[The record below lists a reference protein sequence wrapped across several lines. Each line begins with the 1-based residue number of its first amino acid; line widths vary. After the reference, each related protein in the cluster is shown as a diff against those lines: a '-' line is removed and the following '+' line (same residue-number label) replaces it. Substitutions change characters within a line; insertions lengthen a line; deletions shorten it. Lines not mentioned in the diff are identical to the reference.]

1 MFIKDMIP
9 KGLNEAYFGK
19 SKELELIE
27 KSFDKAIQSKDKIDT
42 SSLGVVA
49 KQLQK
54 KFGFDNVSIGID
66 KTPELNAYTYIDI
79 ADIRKMRIKT
89 SEGYKAMPGNT
100 CNILIVYSP
109 PMLSGVLSGKE
120 LTAIT
125 LHEIGHQFAAKRIAN
140 SSSLRHMASY
150 IKGLSELDKIIRIAS
165 QETNSIADMFMMIRR
180 VISKLTEDA
189 VFAIKYVINTLI
201 LLKDILKTPTLKD
214 TYNLIGDSSKFG
226 RILNNLK
233 NFDMRKNPP
242 VRVHDLEEEMADSF
256 ATIYGYGPELASAL
270 TKIEAADIDDNFDP
284 YDNSFY
290 NLYIYIPIYT
300 LLSYICTTDSG
311 IAIQTS
317 KRVYAQLL
325 TLRKEINDINTD
337 AKTKKRILAD
347 IDELEKV
354 YGKYIDERIEAAERN
369 KVKSAT
375 DKYNEEFW
383 NRVLTNKGDN
393 ELFSYNKLG
402 ELLK

>member
-1 MFIKDMIP
+1 MFIKDMTP

-27 KSFDKAIQSKDKIDT
+27 KSFDKAIQSKDKVDEA
-42 SSLGVVA
+42 SLAVVA

-54 KFGFDNVSIGID
+54 KFGFDNVSLGID
-66 KTPELNAYTYIDI
+66 RTPELNAYTYIDI
-79 ADIRKMRIKT
+79 ADIKKMRIKT

-100 CNILIVYSP
+100 CSILIVYSP
-109 PMLSGVLSGKE
+109 SMLSGVLSGKE

-150 IKGLSELDKIIRIAS
+150 IKGLSELDKIIRIAY

-233 NFDMRKNPP
+233 NFDM
-242 VRVHDLEEEMADSF
+242 
-256 ATIYGYGPELASAL
+256 
-270 TKIEAADIDDNFDP
+270 
-284 YDNSFY
+284 
-290 NLYIYIPIYT
+290 
-300 LLSYICTTDSG
+300 
-311 IAIQTS
+311 Q
-317 KRVYAQLL
+317 
-325 TLRKEINDINTD
+325 
-337 AKTKKRILAD
+337 KK
-347 IDELEKV
+347 
-354 YGKYIDERIEAAERN
+354 
-369 KVKSAT
+369 
-375 DKYNEEFW
+375 
-383 NRVLTNKGDN
+383 
-393 ELFSYNKLG
+393 
-402 ELLK
+402 

>member
-1 MFIKDMIP
+1 MFIKDMTTAV
-9 KGLNEAYFGK
+9 NETYFGK
-19 SKELELIE
+19 SKELEIIE
-27 KSFDKAIQSKDKIDT
+27 KSFDKAIQSKDKIDA

-54 KFGFDNVSIGID
+54 KFGFDNVSLGID
-66 KTPELNAYTYIDI
+66 KSPGLNAYTYIDI
-79 ADIRKMRIKT
+79 ADIKKMKIKT
-89 SEGYKAMPGNT
+89 SEGYKALPGNT
-100 CNILIVYSP
+100 CSILVVFSP
-109 PMLSGVLSGKE
+109 AMLSGVLSGKE

-125 LHEIGHQFAAKRIAN
+125 LHEIGHQFASKRILN
-140 SSSLRHMASY
+140 SSSLRYMASY
-150 IKGLSELDKIIRIAS
+150 IRGLSELDKIIRIAS

-214 TYNLIGDSSKFG
+214 TYNLIGDSTKFS
-226 RILNNLK
+226 RIMNYIN
-233 NFDMRKNPP
+233 NFDKVKKPIK
-242 VRVHDLEEEMADSF
+242 VHDLEEEMADSF

-270 TKIEAADIDDNFDP
+270 TKIEASDIDEEFDP

-300 LLSYICTTDSG
+300 LLSYIYTTDSG

-347 IDELEKV
+347 IDELEKI

-369 KVKSAT
+369 KVKSTT
-375 DKYNEEFW
+375 DRYNEEFW
-383 NRVLTNKGDN
+383 NRVLSNKRDN

>member
-1 MFIKDMIP
+1 MFIKDMTTSIV
-9 KGLNEAYFGK
+9 NETYFGK
-19 SKELELIE
+19 SKELEIIE
-27 KSFDKAIQSKDKIDT
+27 KSFDKAIQSKDKIDV

-66 KTPELNAYTYIDI
+66 KTPGLNAYTYIDI
-79 ADIRKMRIKT
+79 ADIKKMKIKT
-89 SEGYKAMPGNT
+89 SEGYKALPGNT
-100 CNILIVYSP
+100 CSILVVFSP
-109 PMLSGVLSGKE
+109 AMLSGVLSGKE

-125 LHEIGHQFAAKRIAN
+125 LHEIGHQFASKRILN
-140 SSSLRHMASY
+140 SSSLRYMASY
-150 IKGLSELDKIIRIAS
+150 IRGLSELDKIIRIAS

-201 LLKDILKTPTLKD
+201 LLKDILKTPTLRD
-214 TYNLIGDSSKFG
+214 TYNLIGDSTKSN
-226 RILNNLK
+226 RIMNYIK
-233 NFDMRKNPP
+233 NFDKVKKPIK
-242 VRVHDLEEEMADSF
+242 VHDLEEEMADSF

-270 TKIEAADIDDNFDP
+270 TKIEASDIDEEFDP

-300 LLSYICTTDSG
+300 LLSYICTSDSG

-317 KRVYAQLL
+317 RRVYAQLL
-325 TLRKEINDINTD
+325 TLRKEMNDINTD

-375 DKYNEEFW
+375 DRYNEEFW
-383 NRVLTNKGDN
+383 NRVLTNKRDN

>member
-1 MFIKDMIP
+1 MFIKDMTTAV
-9 KGLNEAYFGK
+9 NETYFGK

-27 KSFDKAIQSKDKIDT
+27 KSFDKAIQSKNKIDA
-42 SSLGVVA
+42 SSLGIVA

-54 KFGFDNVSIGID
+54 KFGFDNVSLGID
-66 KTPELNAYTYIDI
+66 KSPGLNAYTYIDI
-79 ADIRKMRIKT
+79 ADIKKMKIKT
-89 SEGYKAMPGNT
+89 SEGYKALPGNT
-100 CNILIVYSP
+100 CSILVVFSP
-109 PMLSGVLSGKE
+109 AMLSGVLSGKE

-125 LHEIGHQFAAKRIAN
+125 LHEIGHQFASKRILN
-140 SSSLRHMASY
+140 SSSLRYMASY
-150 IKGLSELDKIIRIAS
+150 IRGLSELDKIIRIAS

-214 TYNLIGDSSKFG
+214 TYNLIGDSTKSN
-226 RILNNLK
+226 RIMNYIK
-233 NFDMRKNPP
+233 NFDKVKKPIK
-242 VRVHDLEEEMADSF
+242 VHDLEEEMADSF

-270 TKIEAADIDDNFDP
+270 TKIEASDIDEEFDP

-300 LLSYICTTDSG
+300 LLSYICTSDSG

-317 KRVYAQLL
+317 RRVYAQLL
-325 TLRKEINDINTD
+325 TLRKEMNDINTD

-375 DKYNEEFW
+375 DRYNEEFW
-383 NRVLTNKGDN
+383 NRVLTNKRDN

>member
-1 MFIKDMIP
+1 MFIKDMTTAV
-9 KGLNEAYFGK
+9 NETYFGK
-19 SKELELIE
+19 SKELEIIE

-42 SSLGVVA
+42 ASLGVVA

-79 ADIRKMRIKT
+79 ADIKKMRIKT
-89 SEGYKAMPGNT
+89 SEGYKALPGNT
-100 CNILIVYSP
+100 CSILVVFSP
-109 PMLSGVLSGKE
+109 AMLSGVLSGKE

-125 LHEIGHQFAAKRIAN
+125 LHEIGHQFASKRILN
-140 SSSLRHMASY
+140 SSSLRYMASY
-150 IKGLSELDKIIRIAS
+150 IRGLSELDKIIRIAS

-214 TYNLIGDSSKFG
+214 TYNLIGDSTKSN
-226 RILNNLK
+226 RIMNYIK
-233 NFDMRKNPP
+233 NFDKVKKPIK
-242 VRVHDLEEEMADSF
+242 VHDLEEEMADSF

-270 TKIEAADIDDNFDP
+270 TKIEASDIDEEFDP

-300 LLSYICTTDSG
+300 LLSYICTSDSG

-317 KRVYAQLL
+317 RRVYAQLL
-325 TLRKEINDINTD
+325 TLRKEMNDINTD

-375 DKYNEEFW
+375 DRYNEEFW
-383 NRVLTNKGDN
+383 NRVLTNKRDN
-393 ELFSYNKLG
+393 ELFSYNKLS

>member
-1 MFIKDMIP
+1 MFIKDMTTAV
-9 KGLNEAYFGK
+9 NETYFGK
-19 SKELELIE
+19 SKELETIE

-42 SSLGVVA
+42 SSLGIVA

-66 KTPELNAYTYIDI
+66 KTPGLNAYTYIDI
-79 ADIRKMRIKT
+79 ADIKKMKIKT

-100 CNILIVYSP
+100 CSILIVYSP
-109 PMLSGVLSGKE
+109 SMLSGVLSGKE

-125 LHEIGHQFAAKRIAN
+125 LHEIGHQFAAKRIVN
-140 SSSLRHMASY
+140 SSSLRYMASY
-150 IKGLSELDKIIRIAS
+150 IRGLSELDKIIRIAS

-214 TYNLIGDSSKFG
+214 TYNLIGDSTKSN
-226 RILNNLK
+226 RIMNYIK
-233 NFDMRKNPP
+233 NFDKIKKPIK
-242 VRVHDLEEEMADSF
+242 VHDLEEEMADSF

-270 TKIEAADIDDNFDP
+270 TKIEASDIDEEFDP

-300 LLSYICTTDSG
+300 LLSYICTSDSG

-317 KRVYAQLL
+317 RRVYAQLL
-325 TLRKEINDINTD
+325 TLRKEMNDINTD

-375 DKYNEEFW
+375 DRYNEEFW
-383 NRVLTNKGDN
+383 NRVLTNKRDN

>member
-1 MFIKDMIP
+1 MFIKDMTTAV
-9 KGLNEAYFGK
+9 NETYFGK
-19 SKELELIE
+19 SKELEIIE
-27 KSFDKAIQSKDKIDT
+27 KSFDKAIQSKDKIDA
-42 SSLGVVA
+42 SSLGIVA

-66 KTPELNAYTYIDI
+66 KSPGLNAYTYIDI
-79 ADIRKMRIKT
+79 ADIKKMKIKT
-89 SEGYKAMPGNT
+89 SEGYKALPGNT
-100 CNILIVYSP
+100 CSILVVFSP
-109 PMLSGVLSGKE
+109 AMLSGVLSGKE

-125 LHEIGHQFAAKRIAN
+125 LHEIGHQFASKRILN
-140 SSSLRHMASY
+140 SSSLRYMASY
-150 IKGLSELDKIIRIAS
+150 IRGLSELDKIIRIAS

-214 TYNLIGDSSKFG
+214 TYNLIGDSTKFS
-226 RILNNLK
+226 RIMNYIN
-233 NFDMRKNPP
+233 NFDKVKKPIK
-242 VRVHDLEEEMADSF
+242 VHDLEEEMADSF

-270 TKIEAADIDDNFDP
+270 TKIEASDIDEEFDP

-300 LLSYICTTDSG
+300 LLSYICTSDSG

-317 KRVYAQLL
+317 RRVYAQLL
-325 TLRKEINDINTD
+325 TLRKEMNDIKTD

-375 DKYNEEFW
+375 DRYNEEFW
-383 NRVLTNKGDN
+383 NRVLTNKRDN

>member
-1 MFIKDMIP
+1 MFIKDMTTAV
-9 KGLNEAYFGK
+9 NETYFGK
-19 SKELELIE
+19 SKELEIIE
-27 KSFDKAIQSKDKIDT
+27 KSFDKAIQSKDKIDA
-42 SSLGVVA
+42 SSLGIVA

-66 KTPELNAYTYIDI
+66 KTPGLNAYTYIDI
-79 ADIRKMRIKT
+79 ADIKKMKIKT
-89 SEGYKAMPGNT
+89 SEGYKALPGNT
-100 CNILIVYSP
+100 CSILVVFSP
-109 PMLSGVLSGKE
+109 AMLSGVLSGKE

-125 LHEIGHQFAAKRIAN
+125 LHEIGHQFASKRILN
-140 SSSLRHMASY
+140 SSSLRYMASY
-150 IKGLSELDKIIRIAS
+150 IRGLSELDKIIRIAS

-214 TYNLIGDSSKFG
+214 TYNLIGDSTKSN
-226 RILNNLK
+226 RIMNYIK
-233 NFDMRKNPP
+233 NFDKVKKPIK
-242 VRVHDLEEEMADSF
+242 VHDLEEEMADSF

-270 TKIEAADIDDNFDP
+270 TKIEASDIDEEFDP

-300 LLSYICTTDSG
+300 LLSYICTSDSG

-317 KRVYAQLL
+317 RRVYAQLL
-325 TLRKEINDINTD
+325 TLRKEMNDINTD

-375 DKYNEEFW
+375 DRYNEEFW
-383 NRVLTNKGDN
+383 NRVLTNKRDN

>member
-1 MFIKDMIP
+1 MFIKDMTSTVV
-9 KGLNEAYFGK
+9 NETYFGK
-19 SKELELIE
+19 SKELEIIE
-27 KSFDKAIQSKDKIDT
+27 KSFDKAIQTKDKIDAA
-42 SSLGVVA
+42 SLGVIA

-66 KTPELNAYTYIDI
+66 KNPNLNAYTYIDI
-79 ADIRKMRIKT
+79 ADIKKMRIKT

-109 PMLSGVLSGKE
+109 SMLSGVLSGKE

-150 IKGLSELDKIIRIAS
+150 IRGLSELDKIIKIAS

-201 LLKDILKTPTLKD
+201 LLKDILKAPTLKD
-214 TYNLIGDSSKFG
+214 TYNLIGDTSKFS
-226 RILNNLK
+226 RIMNYIK
-233 NFDMRKNPP
+233 NFDMVKKP

-369 KVKSAT
+369 KVKSTT
-375 DKYNEEFW
+375 DRYNEEFW
-383 NRVLTNKGDN
+383 NRVLSNKRDN

>member
-1 MFIKDMIP
+1 MFIKDMTTAV
-9 KGLNEAYFGK
+9 NETYFGK
-19 SKELELIE
+19 SKELEIIE
-27 KSFDKAIQSKDKIDT
+27 KSFDKAIQSKNKIDA

-66 KTPELNAYTYIDI
+66 KTPGLNAYTYIDI
-79 ADIRKMRIKT
+79 ADIKKMKIKT
-89 SEGYKAMPGNT
+89 SEGYKALPGNT
-100 CNILIVYSP
+100 CSILVVFSP
-109 PMLSGVLSGKE
+109 AMLSGVLSGKE

-125 LHEIGHQFAAKRIAN
+125 LHEIGHQFASKRILN
-140 SSSLRHMASY
+140 SSSLRYMASY
-150 IKGLSELDKIIRIAS
+150 IRGLSELDKIIRIAS

-214 TYNLIGDSSKFG
+214 TYNLIGDSTKSN
-226 RILNNLK
+226 RIMNYIK
-233 NFDMRKNPP
+233 NFDKVKKPIK
-242 VRVHDLEEEMADSF
+242 VHDLEEEMADSF

-270 TKIEAADIDDNFDP
+270 TKIEASDIDEEFDP

-300 LLSYICTTDSG
+300 LLSYICTSDSG

-317 KRVYAQLL
+317 RRVYAQLL
-325 TLRKEINDINTD
+325 TLRKEMNDINTD

-375 DKYNEEFW
+375 DRYNEEFW
-383 NRVLTNKGDN
+383 NRVLTNKRDN

>member
-1 MFIKDMIP
+1 MFIKDMTSTVV
-9 KGLNEAYFGK
+9 NETYFGK
-19 SKELELIE
+19 SKELEIIE
-27 KSFDKAIQSKDKIDT
+27 KSFDKAIQSKDKIDA

-66 KTPELNAYTYIDI
+66 KNPNLNAYTYIDI
-79 ADIRKMRIKT
+79 ADIKKMRIKT

-109 PMLSGVLSGKE
+109 SMLSGVLSGKE

-125 LHEIGHQFAAKRIAN
+125 LHEIGHQFASKRILN
-140 SSSLRHMASY
+140 SSSLRYMASY
-150 IKGLSELDKIIRIAS
+150 IRGLSELDKIIRIAS

-214 TYNLIGDSSKFG
+214 TYNLIGDSTKFN
-226 RILNNLK
+226 RIMNYIN
-233 NFDMRKNPP
+233 NFDKVKKPIK
-242 VRVHDLEEEMADSF
+242 VHDLEEEMADSF

-270 TKIEAADIDDNFDP
+270 TKIEASDIDEEFDP

-300 LLSYICTTDSG
+300 LLSYICTSDSG

-317 KRVYAQLL
+317 RRVYAQLL
-325 TLRKEINDINTD
+325 TLRKEMNDINTD

-375 DKYNEEFW
+375 DRYNEEFW
-383 NRVLTNKGDN
+383 NRVLTNKRDN

>member
-1 MFIKDMIP
+1 MFIKDMTTAV
-9 KGLNEAYFGK
+9 NETYFGK
-19 SKELELIE
+19 SKELEIIE
-27 KSFDKAIQSKDKIDT
+27 KSFDKAIQSKNKIDA
-42 SSLGVVA
+42 SSLGIVA

-66 KTPELNAYTYIDI
+66 KTPGLNAYTYIDI
-79 ADIRKMRIKT
+79 ADIKKMKIKT
-89 SEGYKAMPGNT
+89 SEGYKALPGNT
-100 CNILIVYSP
+100 CSILVVFSP
-109 PMLSGVLSGKE
+109 AMLSGVLSGKE

-125 LHEIGHQFAAKRIAN
+125 LHEIGHQFASKRILN
-140 SSSLRHMASY
+140 SSSLRYMASY
-150 IKGLSELDKIIRIAS
+150 IRGLSELDKIIRIAS
-165 QETNSIADMFMMIRR
+165 QETNSIVDMFMMIRR

-214 TYNLIGDSSKFG
+214 TYNLIGDSTKFS
-226 RILNNLK
+226 RIMNYIN
-233 NFDMRKNPP
+233 NFDKVKKPIK
-242 VRVHDLEEEMADSF
+242 VHDLEEEMADSF

-270 TKIEAADIDDNFDP
+270 TKIEASDIDEEFDP

-290 NLYIYIPIYT
+290 NLYIHIPIYT
-300 LLSYICTTDSG
+300 LLSYICTSDSG

-317 KRVYAQLL
+317 RRVYAQLL
-325 TLRKEINDINTD
+325 TLRKEMNDINTD

-375 DKYNEEFW
+375 DRYNEEFW
-383 NRVLTNKGDN
+383 NRVLTNKRDN

>member
-1 MFIKDMIP
+1 MFIKDMTTAV
-9 KGLNEAYFGK
+9 NETYFGK

-27 KSFDKAIQSKDKIDT
+27 KSFDKAIQSKNKIDA
-42 SSLGVVA
+42 SSLGIVA

-66 KTPELNAYTYIDI
+66 KTPGLNAYTYIDI
-79 ADIRKMRIKT
+79 ADIKKMKIKT
-89 SEGYKAMPGNT
+89 SEGYKALPGNT
-100 CNILIVYSP
+100 CSILVVFSP
-109 PMLSGVLSGKE
+109 AMLSGVLSGKE

-125 LHEIGHQFAAKRIAN
+125 LHEIGHQFASKRILN
-140 SSSLRHMASY
+140 SSSLRYMASY
-150 IKGLSELDKIIRIAS
+150 IRGLSELDKIIRIAS

-214 TYNLIGDSSKFG
+214 TYNLIGDSTKFN
-226 RILNNLK
+226 RIMNYIN
-233 NFDMRKNPP
+233 NFDKVKKPIK
-242 VRVHDLEEEMADSF
+242 VHDLEEEMADSF

-270 TKIEAADIDDNFDP
+270 TKIEASDIDEEFDP

-300 LLSYICTTDSG
+300 LLSYICTSDSG

-317 KRVYAQLL
+317 RRVYAQLL
-325 TLRKEINDINTD
+325 TLRKEMNDINTD

-375 DKYNEEFW
+375 DRYNEEFW
-383 NRVLTNKGDN
+383 NRVLTNKRDN

>member
-1 MFIKDMIP
+1 MFIKDMTTAV
-9 KGLNEAYFGK
+9 NETYFGK
-19 SKELELIE
+19 SKELEIIE
-27 KSFDKAIQSKDKIDT
+27 KSFDKAIQSKDKIDAA
-42 SSLGVVA
+42 SLGAVA

-66 KTPELNAYTYIDI
+66 KSPGLNAYTYIDI
-79 ADIRKMRIKT
+79 ADIKKMKIKT
-89 SEGYKAMPGNT
+89 SEGYKALPGNT
-100 CNILIVYSP
+100 CSILVVFSP
-109 PMLSGVLSGKE
+109 AMLTGVLSGKE

-125 LHEIGHQFAAKRIAN
+125 LHEIGHQFASKRILN
-140 SSSLRHMASY
+140 SSSLRYMASY
-150 IKGLSELDKIIRIAS
+150 IRGLSELDKIIRIAS

-214 TYNLIGDSSKFG
+214 TYNLIGDSTKFN
-226 RILNNLK
+226 RIMNYIK
-233 NFDMRKNPP
+233 NFDKVKKPM
-242 VRVHDLEEEMADSF
+242 RVHDMEEEMADSF

-270 TKIEAADIDDNFDP
+270 TKIEASDIDDEFDP

-300 LLSYICTTDSG
+300 LLSYICTSDSG

-317 KRVYAQLL
+317 RRVYAQLL
-325 TLRKEINDINTD
+325 TLRKEMNDINTD

-375 DKYNEEFW
+375 DRYNEEFW
-383 NRVLTNKGDN
+383 NRVLTNKRDN

>member
-1 MFIKDMIP
+1 MFIKDMTTAV
-9 KGLNEAYFGK
+9 NETYFGK
-19 SKELELIE
+19 SKELEIIE
-27 KSFDKAIQSKDKIDT
+27 KSFDKAIQSKDKIDA
-42 SSLGVVA
+42 SSLGIVV

-66 KTPELNAYTYIDI
+66 KSPGLNAYTYIDI
-79 ADIRKMRIKT
+79 ADIKKMKIKT
-89 SEGYKAMPGNT
+89 SEGYKALPGNT
-100 CNILIVYSP
+100 CSILVVFSP
-109 PMLSGVLSGKE
+109 AMLSGVLSGKE

-125 LHEIGHQFAAKRIAN
+125 LHEIGHQFASKRILN
-140 SSSLRHMASY
+140 SSSLRYMASY
-150 IKGLSELDKIIRIAS
+150 IRGLSELDKIIRIAS

-214 TYNLIGDSSKFG
+214 TYNLIGDSTKSN
-226 RILNNLK
+226 RIMNYIK
-233 NFDMRKNPP
+233 NFDKVKKPIK
-242 VRVHDLEEEMADSF
+242 VHDLEEEMADSF

-270 TKIEAADIDDNFDP
+270 TKIEASDIDEEFDP

-290 NLYIYIPIYT
+290 NLYVYIPIYT
-300 LLSYICTTDSG
+300 LLSYICTSDAG
-311 IAIQTS
+311 VAIQTS
-317 KRVYAQLL
+317 RRVYAQLL
-325 TLRKEINDINTD
+325 TLRKEMNDIKTD

-375 DKYNEEFW
+375 DRYNEEFW
-383 NRVLTNKGDN
+383 NRVLTNKRDN

>member
-1 MFIKDMIP
+1 MFIKDMTTST
-9 KGLNEAYFGK
+9 LNETYFGK
-19 SKELELIE
+19 SKELEIIE
-27 KSFDKAIQSKDKIDT
+27 KSFDKAIQSKDKIDA
-42 SSLGVVA
+42 SSLGIVA

-66 KTPELNAYTYIDI
+66 KSPGLNAYTYIDI
-79 ADIRKMRIKT
+79 ADIKKMKIKT
-89 SEGYKAMPGNT
+89 SEGYKALPGNT
-100 CNILIVYSP
+100 CSILVVFSP
-109 PMLSGVLSGKE
+109 AMLTGVLSGKE

-125 LHEIGHQFAAKRIAN
+125 LHEIGHQFASKRILN
-140 SSSLRHMASY
+140 SSSLRYMASY
-150 IKGLSELDKIIRIAS
+150 IRGLSELDKIIRIAS

-214 TYNLIGDSSKFG
+214 TYNLIGDSTKFN
-226 RILNNLK
+226 RIMNYIK
-233 NFDMRKNPP
+233 NFDKINKPI
-242 VRVHDLEEEMADSF
+242 RVHDMEEEMADSF

-270 TKIEAADIDDNFDP
+270 TKIEASDIDDEFDP

-300 LLSYICTTDSG
+300 LLSYICTSDSG

-317 KRVYAQLL
+317 RRVYAQLL
-325 TLRKEINDINTD
+325 TLRKEMNDIKTD

-369 KVKSAT
+369 KVKSTT
-375 DKYNEEFW
+375 DRYNEEFW
-383 NRVLTNKGDN
+383 NRVLTNKRDT

>member
-1 MFIKDMIP
+1 MFIKDMTTTT
-9 KGLNEAYFGK
+9 LNETYFGK
-19 SKELELIE
+19 SKELEIIE
-27 KSFDKAIQSKDKIDT
+27 KSFDKAIQSKDKIDA

-66 KTPELNAYTYIDI
+66 KSPGLNAYTYIDI
-79 ADIRKMRIKT
+79 ADIKKMKIKT
-89 SEGYKAMPGNT
+89 SEGYKALPGNT
-100 CNILIVYSP
+100 CSILVVFSP
-109 PMLSGVLSGKE
+109 AMLSGVLSGKE

-125 LHEIGHQFAAKRIAN
+125 LHEIGHQFASKRILN
-140 SSSLRHMASY
+140 SSSLRYMASY
-150 IKGLSELDKIIRIAS
+150 IRGLSELDKIIRIAS

-214 TYNLIGDSSKFG
+214 TYNLIGDSTKSN
-226 RILNNLK
+226 RIMNYIK
-233 NFDMRKNPP
+233 NFDKVKKPIK
-242 VRVHDLEEEMADSF
+242 VHDLEEEMADSF

-270 TKIEAADIDDNFDP
+270 TKIEASDIDEEFDP

-300 LLSYICTTDSG
+300 LLSYICTADSG

-317 KRVYAQLL
+317 RRVYAQLL
-325 TLRKEINDINTD
+325 TLRKEMNDINTD

-369 KVKSAT
+369 KVKSTT
-375 DKYNEEFW
+375 DRYNEEFW
-383 NRVLTNKGDN
+383 NRVLTNKRDN

>member
-1 MFIKDMIP
+1 MFIKNMTTAV
-9 KGLNEAYFGK
+9 NETYFGK
-19 SKELELIE
+19 SKELEIIE
-27 KSFDKAIQSKDKIDT
+27 KSFDKAIQSKDKIDA
-42 SSLGVVA
+42 SSLGIVA

-66 KTPELNAYTYIDI
+66 KTPGLNAYTYIDI
-79 ADIRKMRIKT
+79 ADIKKMKIKT
-89 SEGYKAMPGNT
+89 SEGYKALPGNT
-100 CNILIVYSP
+100 CSILVVFSP
-109 PMLSGVLSGKE
+109 AMLSGVLSGKE

-125 LHEIGHQFAAKRIAN
+125 LHEIGHQFASKRILN
-140 SSSLRHMASY
+140 SSSLRYMASY
-150 IKGLSELDKIIRIAS
+150 IRGLSELDKIIRIAS

-214 TYNLIGDSSKFG
+214 TYNLIGDSTKSN
-226 RILNNLK
+226 RIMNYIK
-233 NFDMRKNPP
+233 NFDKVKKPIK
-242 VRVHDLEEEMADSF
+242 VHDLEEEMADSF

-270 TKIEAADIDDNFDP
+270 TKIEASDIDEEFDP

-300 LLSYICTTDSG
+300 LLSYICTSDSG
-311 IAIQTS
+311 VAIQTS
-317 KRVYAQLL
+317 RRVYAQLL
-325 TLRKEINDINTD
+325 TLRKEMNDINTD

-375 DKYNEEFW
+375 DRYNEEFW
-383 NRVLTNKGDN
+383 NRVLTNKRDN

>member
-1 MFIKDMIP
+1 MFIKDMTTAV
-9 KGLNEAYFGK
+9 NETYFGK
-19 SKELELIE
+19 SKELEIIE
-27 KSFDKAIQSKDKIDT
+27 KSFDKAIQSKDKIDA
-42 SSLGVVA
+42 SSLGIVA

-66 KTPELNAYTYIDI
+66 KTPGLNAYTYIDI
-79 ADIRKMRIKT
+79 ADIKKMKIKT
-89 SEGYKAMPGNT
+89 SEGYKALPGNT
-100 CNILIVYSP
+100 CSILVVFSP
-109 PMLSGVLSGKE
+109 AMLSGVLSGKE

-125 LHEIGHQFAAKRIAN
+125 LHEIGHQFASKRILN
-140 SSSLRHMASY
+140 SSSLRYMASY
-150 IKGLSELDKIIRIAS
+150 IRGLSELDKIIRIAS

-214 TYNLIGDSSKFG
+214 TYNLIGDSTKFS
-226 RILNNLK
+226 RIMNYIN
-233 NFDMRKNPP
+233 NFDKVKKPIK
-242 VRVHDLEEEMADSF
+242 VHDLEEEMADSF

-270 TKIEAADIDDNFDP
+270 TKIEASDIDEEFDP

-300 LLSYICTTDSG
+300 LLSYICTSDSG

-317 KRVYAQLL
+317 RRVYAQLL
-325 TLRKEINDINTD
+325 TLRKEMNDIKTD

-375 DKYNEEFW
+375 DRYNEEFW
-383 NRVLTNKGDN
+383 NRVLTNKRDN
-393 ELFSYNKLG
+393 ELFSYSKLG

>member
-1 MFIKDMIP
+1 MFIKDMTTAV
-9 KGLNEAYFGK
+9 NETYFGK
-19 SKELELIE
+19 SKELEIIE

-42 SSLGVVA
+42 ASLGTVA

-66 KTPELNAYTYIDI
+66 KTPGLNAYTYIDI
-79 ADIRKMRIKT
+79 ADIKKMKIKT
-89 SEGYKAMPGNT
+89 SEGYKALPGNT
-100 CNILIVYSP
+100 CSILVVFSP
-109 PMLSGVLSGKE
+109 AMLSGVLSGKE

-125 LHEIGHQFAAKRIAN
+125 LHEIGHQFASKRILN
-140 SSSLRHMASY
+140 SSSLRYMASY
-150 IKGLSELDKIIRIAS
+150 IRGLSELDKIIRIAS

-214 TYNLIGDSSKFG
+214 TYNLIGDSTKSN
-226 RILNNLK
+226 RIMNYIK
-233 NFDMRKNPP
+233 NFDKVKKPIK
-242 VRVHDLEEEMADSF
+242 VHDLEEEMADSF

-270 TKIEAADIDDNFDP
+270 TKIEASDIDDEFDP

-300 LLSYICTTDSG
+300 LLSYICTSDSG

-317 KRVYAQLL
+317 RRVYAQLL
-325 TLRKEINDINTD
+325 TLRKEMNDINTD

-369 KVKSAT
+369 KVKSTT
-375 DKYNEEFW
+375 DRYNEEFW
-383 NRVLTNKGDN
+383 NRVLTNKRDN

>member
-1 MFIKDMIP
+1 MFIKDMTTAV
-9 KGLNEAYFGK
+9 NETYFGK
-19 SKELELIE
+19 SKELEIIE
-27 KSFDKAIQSKDKIDT
+27 KSFDKAIQSKDKIDV
-42 SSLGVVA
+42 SSLGIVA

-66 KTPELNAYTYIDI
+66 KTPGLNAYTYIDI
-79 ADIRKMRIKT
+79 ADIKKMKIKT
-89 SEGYKAMPGNT
+89 SEGYKALPGNT
-100 CNILIVYSP
+100 CSILVVFSP
-109 PMLSGVLSGKE
+109 AMLSGVLSGKE

-125 LHEIGHQFAAKRIAN
+125 LHEIGHQFASKRILN
-140 SSSLRHMASY
+140 SSSLRYMASY
-150 IKGLSELDKIIRIAS
+150 IRGLSELDKIIRIAS

-214 TYNLIGDSSKFG
+214 TYNLIGDSTKSN
-226 RILNNLK
+226 RIMNYINS
-233 NFDMRKNPP
+233 FDKVKKPI
-242 VRVHDLEEEMADSF
+242 RVHDLEEEMADSF

-270 TKIEAADIDDNFDP
+270 TKIEASDIDEEFDP

-300 LLSYICTTDSG
+300 LLSYICTSDSG

-317 KRVYAQLL
+317 RRVYAQLL
-325 TLRKEINDINTD
+325 TLRKEMNDINTD

-375 DKYNEEFW
+375 DRYNEEFW
-383 NRVLTNKGDN
+383 NRVLTNKRDN

>member
-1 MFIKDMIP
+1 MFIKDMTP

-27 KSFDKAIQSKDKIDT
+27 KSFDKAIQSKDKIDA
-42 SSLGVVA
+42 SSLGIVA

-66 KTPELNAYTYIDI
+66 KTPGLNAYTYIDI
-79 ADIRKMRIKT
+79 ADIKKMKIKT
-89 SEGYKAMPGNT
+89 SEGYKALPGNT
-100 CNILIVYSP
+100 CSILVVFSP
-109 PMLSGVLSGKE
+109 AMLSGVLSGKE

-125 LHEIGHQFAAKRIAN
+125 LHEIGHQFASKRILN
-140 SSSLRHMASY
+140 SSSLRYMASY
-150 IKGLSELDKIIRIAS
+150 IRGLSELDKIIRIAS

-214 TYNLIGDSSKFG
+214 TYNLIGDSTKSN
-226 RILNNLK
+226 RIMNYIK
-233 NFDMRKNPP
+233 NFDKVKKPIK
-242 VRVHDLEEEMADSF
+242 VHDLEEEMADSF

-270 TKIEAADIDDNFDP
+270 TKIEASDIDEEFDP

-300 LLSYICTTDSG
+300 LLSYICTSDSG

-317 KRVYAQLL
+317 RRVYAQLL
-325 TLRKEINDINTD
+325 TLRKEMNDINTD

-375 DKYNEEFW
+375 DRYNEEFW
-383 NRVLTNKGDN
+383 NRVLTNKRDN

>member
-1 MFIKDMIP
+1 MFIKDMTTAV
-9 KGLNEAYFGK
+9 NETYFGK
-19 SKELELIE
+19 SKELEIIE
-27 KSFDKAIQSKDKIDT
+27 KSFDKAIQSKDKIDA
-42 SSLGVVA
+42 SSLGIVA

-66 KTPELNAYTYIDI
+66 KTPGLNAYTYIDI
-79 ADIRKMRIKT
+79 ADIKKMKIKT
-89 SEGYKAMPGNT
+89 SEGYKALPGNT
-100 CNILIVYSP
+100 CSILVVFSP
-109 PMLSGVLSGKE
+109 AMLSGVLSGKE

-125 LHEIGHQFAAKRIAN
+125 LHEIGHQFASKRILN
-140 SSSLRHMASY
+140 SSSLRYMASY
-150 IKGLSELDKIIRIAS
+150 IRGLSELDKIIRIAS

-214 TYNLIGDSSKFG
+214 TYNLIGDSTKSN
-226 RILNNLK
+226 RIMNYIK
-233 NFDMRKNPP
+233 NFDKVKKPI
-242 VRVHDLEEEMADSF
+242 RVHDLEEEMADSF

-270 TKIEAADIDDNFDP
+270 TKIEASDIDEEFDP

-300 LLSYICTTDSG
+300 LLSYICTSDSG

-317 KRVYAQLL
+317 RRVYAQLL
-325 TLRKEINDINTD
+325 TLRKEMNDINTD

-369 KVKSAT
+369 KVKSTT
-375 DKYNEEFW
+375 DRYNEEFW
-383 NRVLTNKGDN
+383 NRVLTNKRDN

>member
-1 MFIKDMIP
+1 MFIKDMTTAV
-9 KGLNEAYFGK
+9 NETYFGK
-19 SKELELIE
+19 SKELEIIE
-27 KSFDKAIQSKDKIDT
+27 KSFDKAIQSKDKIDA
-42 SSLGVVA
+42 SSLGIVA

-66 KTPELNAYTYIDI
+66 KTPGLNAYTYIDI
-79 ADIRKMRIKT
+79 ADIKKMKIKT
-89 SEGYKAMPGNT
+89 SEGYKALPGNT
-100 CNILIVYSP
+100 CSILVVFSP
-109 PMLSGVLSGKE
+109 AMLSGVLSGKE

-125 LHEIGHQFAAKRIAN
+125 LHEIGHQFASKRILN
-140 SSSLRHMASY
+140 SSSLRYMASY
-150 IKGLSELDKIIRIAS
+150 IRGLSELDKIIRIAS

-214 TYNLIGDSSKFG
+214 TYNLIGDSTKSN
-226 RILNNLK
+226 RIMTYIK
-233 NFDMRKNPP
+233 NFDKVKKPIK
-242 VRVHDLEEEMADSF
+242 VHDLEEEMADSF

-270 TKIEAADIDDNFDP
+270 TKIEASDIDEEFDP

-300 LLSYICTTDSG
+300 LLSYICTSDSG

-317 KRVYAQLL
+317 RRVYAQLL
-325 TLRKEINDINTD
+325 TLRKEMNDINTD

-375 DKYNEEFW
+375 DRYNEEFW
-383 NRVLTNKGDN
+383 NRVLTNKRDN

>member
-1 MFIKDMIP
+1 MFIKDMTTAV
-9 KGLNEAYFGK
+9 NETYFGK
-19 SKELELIE
+19 SKELEIIE
-27 KSFDKAIQSKDKIDT
+27 KSFDKAIQSKDKIDA

-66 KTPELNAYTYIDI
+66 KTPGLNAYTYIDI
-79 ADIRKMRIKT
+79 ADIKKMKIKT
-89 SEGYKAMPGNT
+89 SEGYKALPGNT
-100 CNILIVYSP
+100 CSILVVFSP
-109 PMLSGVLSGKE
+109 AMLSGVLSGKE

-125 LHEIGHQFAAKRIAN
+125 LHEIGHQFASKRILN
-140 SSSLRHMASY
+140 SSSLRYMASY
-150 IKGLSELDKIIRIAS
+150 IRGLSELDKIIRIAS

-214 TYNLIGDSSKFG
+214 TYNLIGDSTKSN
-226 RILNNLK
+226 RIMNYIK
-233 NFDMRKNPP
+233 NFDKINKPI
-242 VRVHDLEEEMADSF
+242 RVHDMEEEMADSF

-270 TKIEAADIDDNFDP
+270 TKIEASDIDDEFDL

-300 LLSYICTTDSG
+300 LLSYICTSDSG

-317 KRVYAQLL
+317 RRVYAQLL
-325 TLRKEINDINTD
+325 TLRKEMNDINTD

-375 DKYNEEFW
+375 DRYNKEFW
-383 NRVLTNKGDN
+383 NRVLTNKRDN

>member
-1 MFIKDMIP
+1 MFIKDMTTSV
-9 KGLNEAYFGK
+9 NETYFGK

-27 KSFDKAIQSKDKIDT
+27 KSFDKAIQSKNKIDA
-42 SSLGVVA
+42 SSLGIVA

-66 KTPELNAYTYIDI
+66 KTPGLNAYTYIDI
-79 ADIRKMRIKT
+79 ADIKKMKIKT
-89 SEGYKAMPGNT
+89 SEGYKALPGNT
-100 CNILIVYSP
+100 CSILVVFSP
-109 PMLSGVLSGKE
+109 AMLSGVLSGKE

-125 LHEIGHQFAAKRIAN
+125 LHEIGHQFASKRILN
-140 SSSLRHMASY
+140 SSSLRYMASY
-150 IKGLSELDKIIRIAS
+150 IRGLSELDKIIRIAS

-214 TYNLIGDSSKFG
+214 TYNLIGDSTKSN
-226 RILNNLK
+226 RIMNYIK
-233 NFDMRKNPP
+233 NFDKVKKPI
-242 VRVHDLEEEMADSF
+242 RVHDLEEEMADSF

-270 TKIEAADIDDNFDP
+270 TKIEASDIDEEFDP

-300 LLSYICTTDSG
+300 LLSYICTSDSG

-317 KRVYAQLL
+317 RRVYAQLL
-325 TLRKEINDINTD
+325 TLRKEMNDINTD

-375 DKYNEEFW
+375 DRYNEEFW
-383 NRVLTNKGDN
+383 NRVLTNKRDN
-393 ELFSYNKLG
+393 ELFSYNKLD

>member
-1 MFIKDMIP
+1 MFIKDMTTAV
-9 KGLNEAYFGK
+9 NETYFGK
-19 SKELELIE
+19 SKELEIIE

-42 SSLGVVA
+42 ASLGVVA

-79 ADIRKMRIKT
+79 ADIKKMRIKT
-89 SEGYKAMPGNT
+89 SEGYKALPGNT
-100 CNILIVYSP
+100 CSILVVFSP
-109 PMLSGVLSGKE
+109 AMLSGVLSGKE

-125 LHEIGHQFAAKRIAN
+125 LHEIGHQFASKRILN
-140 SSSLRHMASY
+140 SSSLRYMASY
-150 IKGLSELDKIIRIAS
+150 IRGLSELDKIIRIAS

-214 TYNLIGDSSKFG
+214 TYNLIGDSTKSN
-226 RILNNLK
+226 RIMNYIK
-233 NFDMRKNPP
+233 NFDKVKKPIK
-242 VRVHDLEEEMADSF
+242 VHDLEEEMADSF

-270 TKIEAADIDDNFDP
+270 TKIEASDIDEEFDP

-300 LLSYICTTDSG
+300 LLSYICTSDSG

-317 KRVYAQLL
+317 RRVYAQLL
-325 TLRKEINDINTD
+325 TLRKEMNDINTD

-375 DKYNEEFW
+375 DRYNEEFW
-383 NRVLTNKGDN
+383 NRVLTNKRDN

>member
-1 MFIKDMIP
+1 MFIKDMTTAV
-9 KGLNEAYFGK
+9 NETYFGK
-19 SKELELIE
+19 SKELEIIE
-27 KSFDKAIQSKDKIDT
+27 KSFDKAIQSKNKIDA

-66 KTPELNAYTYIDI
+66 KTPGLNAYTYIDI
-79 ADIRKMRIKT
+79 ADIKKMRIKT
-89 SEGYKAMPGNT
+89 SEGYKALPGNT
-100 CNILIVYSP
+100 CSILVVFSP
-109 PMLSGVLSGKE
+109 AMLSGVLSGKE

-125 LHEIGHQFAAKRIAN
+125 LHEIGHQFASKRILN
-140 SSSLRHMASY
+140 SSSLRYMASY
-150 IKGLSELDKIIRIAS
+150 IRGLSELDKIIRIAS

-214 TYNLIGDSSKFG
+214 TYNLIGDSTKSN
-226 RILNNLK
+226 RIMNYIK
-233 NFDMRKNPP
+233 NFDKVKKPI
-242 VRVHDLEEEMADSF
+242 RVHDMEEEMADSF

-270 TKIEAADIDDNFDP
+270 TKIEASDIDEEFDP

-300 LLSYICTTDSG
+300 LLSYICTSDSG

-317 KRVYAQLL
+317 RRVYAQLL
-325 TLRKEINDINTD
+325 TLRKEMNDIKTD

-354 YGKYIDERIEAAERN
+354 YGKYIDERIVAAERN
-369 KVKSAT
+369 KVKSTT
-375 DKYNEEFW
+375 DRYNEEFW
-383 NRVLTNKGDN
+383 NRVLTNKRDN

>member
-1 MFIKDMIP
+1 MFIKDITTAV
-9 KGLNEAYFGK
+9 NETYFGK
-19 SKELELIE
+19 SKELEIIE
-27 KSFDKAIQSKDKIDT
+27 KSFDKAIQSKDKIDA
-42 SSLGVVA
+42 SSLGIVA

-66 KTPELNAYTYIDI
+66 KTPGLNAYTYIDI
-79 ADIRKMRIKT
+79 ADIKKMKIKT
-89 SEGYKAMPGNT
+89 SEGYKALPGNT
-100 CNILIVYSP
+100 CSILVVFSP
-109 PMLSGVLSGKE
+109 AMLSGVLSGKE

-125 LHEIGHQFAAKRIAN
+125 LHEIGHQFASKRILN
-140 SSSLRHMASY
+140 SSSLRYMASY
-150 IKGLSELDKIIRIAS
+150 IRGLSELDKIIRIAS

-214 TYNLIGDSSKFG
+214 TYNLIGDSTKFN
-226 RILNNLK
+226 RIMNYIN
-233 NFDMRKNPP
+233 NFDKVKKPIK
-242 VRVHDLEEEMADSF
+242 VHDLEEEMADSF

-270 TKIEAADIDDNFDP
+270 TKIEASDIDEEFDP

-300 LLSYICTTDSG
+300 LLSYICTSDSG

-317 KRVYAQLL
+317 RRVYAQLL
-325 TLRKEINDINTD
+325 TLRKEMNDINTD
-337 AKTKKRILAD
+337 SKTKKRILAD

-375 DKYNEEFW
+375 DRYNEEFW
-383 NRVLTNKGDN
+383 NRVLTNKRDN

>member
-1 MFIKDMIP
+1 MFIKDMTTAV
-9 KGLNEAYFGK
+9 NETYFGK
-19 SKELELIE
+19 SKELEIIE
-27 KSFDKAIQSKDKIDT
+27 KSFDKAIQSKDKIDA
-42 SSLGVVA
+42 SSLGIVA

-66 KTPELNAYTYIDI
+66 KTPGLNAYTYIDI
-79 ADIRKMRIKT
+79 ADIKKMKIKT
-89 SEGYKAMPGNT
+89 SEGYKALPGNT
-100 CNILIVYSP
+100 CSILVVFSP
-109 PMLSGVLSGKE
+109 AMLSGVLSGKE

-125 LHEIGHQFAAKRIAN
+125 LHEIGHQFASKRILN
-140 SSSLRHMASY
+140 SSSLRYMASY
-150 IKGLSELDKIIRIAS
+150 IRGLSELDKIIRIAS

-214 TYNLIGDSSKFG
+214 TYNLIGDSTKFS
-226 RILNNLK
+226 RIMNYIN
-233 NFDMRKNPP
+233 NFDKVKKPIK
-242 VRVHDLEEEMADSF
+242 VHDLEEEMADSF

-270 TKIEAADIDDNFDP
+270 TKIEASDIDEEFDP

-300 LLSYICTTDSG
+300 LLSYICTSDSG

-317 KRVYAQLL
+317 RRVYAQLL
-325 TLRKEINDINTD
+325 TLRKEMNDIKTD

-375 DKYNEEFW
+375 DRYNEEFW
-383 NRVLTNKGDN
+383 NRVLTNKRDN

>member
-1 MFIKDMIP
+1 MFIKDMTTAV
-9 KGLNEAYFGK
+9 NETYFGK
-19 SKELELIE
+19 SKELEIIE
-27 KSFDKAIQSKDKIDT
+27 KSFDKAIQSKDKIDA
-42 SSLGVVA
+42 SSLGIVA

-66 KTPELNAYTYIDI
+66 KTPGLNAYTYIDI
-79 ADIRKMRIKT
+79 ADIKKMKIKT
-89 SEGYKAMPGNT
+89 SEGYKALPGNT
-100 CNILIVYSP
+100 CSILVVFSP
-109 PMLSGVLSGKE
+109 AMLSGVLSGKE

-125 LHEIGHQFAAKRIAN
+125 LHEIGHQFASKRILN
-140 SSSLRHMASY
+140 SSSLRYMASY
-150 IKGLSELDKIIRIAS
+150 IRGLSELDKIIRIAS

-201 LLKDILKTPTLKD
+201 LLKDILKTTTLKD
-214 TYNLIGDSSKFG
+214 TYNLIGDSTKSN
-226 RILNNLK
+226 RIMNYIK
-233 NFDMRKNPP
+233 NFDKVKKPIK
-242 VRVHDLEEEMADSF
+242 VHDLEEEMADSF

-270 TKIEAADIDDNFDP
+270 TKIEASDIDEEFDP

-300 LLSYICTTDSG
+300 LLSYICTSDSG

-317 KRVYAQLL
+317 RRVYAQLL
-325 TLRKEINDINTD
+325 TLRKEMNDINTD

-354 YGKYIDERIEAAERN
+354 YGKYIDERIEAAGRN
-369 KVKSAT
+369 KVKSTT
-375 DKYNEEFW
+375 DRYNEEFW
-383 NRVLTNKGDN
+383 NRVLTNKRDN

>member
-1 MFIKDMIP
+1 MFIKDMTTAV
-9 KGLNEAYFGK
+9 NETYFGK
-19 SKELELIE
+19 SKELEIIE
-27 KSFDKAIQSKDKIDT
+27 KSFDKAIQSKDKIDA
-42 SSLGVVA
+42 SSLGIVA

-66 KTPELNAYTYIDI
+66 KTPGLNAYTYIDI
-79 ADIRKMRIKT
+79 ADIKKMKIKT
-89 SEGYKAMPGNT
+89 SEGYKALPGNT
-100 CNILIVYSP
+100 CSILVVFSP
-109 PMLSGVLSGKE
+109 AMLSGVLSGKE

-125 LHEIGHQFAAKRIAN
+125 LHEIGHQFASKRILN
-140 SSSLRHMASY
+140 SSSLRYMASY
-150 IKGLSELDKIIRIAS
+150 IRGLSELDKIIRIAS

-214 TYNLIGDSSKFG
+214 TYNLIGDSTKSN
-226 RILNNLK
+226 RIMSYIK
-233 NFDMRKNPP
+233 NFDKVKKPIK
-242 VRVHDLEEEMADSF
+242 VHDLEEEMADSF

-270 TKIEAADIDDNFDP
+270 TKIEASDIDEEFDP

-300 LLSYICTTDSG
+300 LLSYICTSDSG

-317 KRVYAQLL
+317 RRVYAQLL
-325 TLRKEINDINTD
+325 TLRKEMNDINTD

-383 NRVLTNKGDN
+383 NRVLTNKRDN

>member
-1 MFIKDMIP
+1 MFIKDMTTAV
-9 KGLNEAYFGK
+9 NETYFGK
-19 SKELELIE
+19 SKELEIIE
-27 KSFDKAIQSKDKIDT
+27 KSFDKAIQSKDKIDA
-42 SSLGVVA
+42 SSLGIVA

-66 KTPELNAYTYIDI
+66 KTPGLNAYTYIDI
-79 ADIRKMRIKT
+79 ADIKKMKIKT
-89 SEGYKAMPGNT
+89 SEGYKALPGNT
-100 CNILIVYSP
+100 CSILVVFSP
-109 PMLSGVLSGKE
+109 AMLSGVLSGKE

-125 LHEIGHQFAAKRIAN
+125 LHEIGHQFASKRILN
-140 SSSLRHMASY
+140 SSSLRYMASY
-150 IKGLSELDKIIRIAS
+150 IRGLSELDKIIRIAS

-214 TYNLIGDSSKFG
+214 TYNLIGDSTKSN
-226 RILNNLK
+226 RIMNYIK
-233 NFDMRKNPP
+233 NFDKVKKPIK
-242 VRVHDLEEEMADSF
+242 VHDLEEEMADSF

-270 TKIEAADIDDNFDP
+270 TKIEASDIDEEFDP

-300 LLSYICTTDSG
+300 LLSYICTSDSG

-317 KRVYAQLL
+317 RRVYAQLL
-325 TLRKEINDINTD
+325 TLRKEMNDINTD

-375 DKYNEEFW
+375 DRYNEEFW
-383 NRVLTNKGDN
+383 NRVLTNKRDN
-393 ELFSYNKLG
+393 ELFSYNKLS

>member
-1 MFIKDMIP
+1 MFIKDMTTAV
-9 KGLNEAYFGK
+9 NETYFGK
-19 SKELELIE
+19 SKELEIIE
-27 KSFDKAIQSKDKIDT
+27 KSFDKAIQSKDKIDA
-42 SSLGVVA
+42 SSLGIVA

-66 KTPELNAYTYIDI
+66 KTPGLNAYTYIDI
-79 ADIRKMRIKT
+79 ADIKKMKIKT
-89 SEGYKAMPGNT
+89 SEGYKALPGNT
-100 CNILIVYSP
+100 CSILVVFSP
-109 PMLSGVLSGKE
+109 AMLSGVLSGKE

-125 LHEIGHQFAAKRIAN
+125 LHEIGHQFASKRILN
-140 SSSLRHMASY
+140 SSSLRYMASY
-150 IKGLSELDKIIRIAS
+150 IRGLSELDKIIRIAS

-214 TYNLIGDSSKFG
+214 TYNLIGDSTKFN
-226 RILNNLK
+226 RILNYIN
-233 NFDMRKNPP
+233 NFDKVKKPI
-242 VRVHDLEEEMADSF
+242 RVHDLEEEMADSF

-270 TKIEAADIDDNFDP
+270 TKIEASDIDEEFDP

-300 LLSYICTTDSG
+300 LLSYICTSDSG
-311 IAIQTS
+311 VAIQTS
-317 KRVYAQLL
+317 RRVYAQLL
-325 TLRKEINDINTD
+325 TLRKEMNDINTD

-375 DKYNEEFW
+375 DRYNEEFW
-383 NRVLTNKGDN
+383 NRVLTNKRDN

>member
-1 MFIKDMIP
+1 MFIKDMTTAV
-9 KGLNEAYFGK
+9 NETYFGK
-19 SKELELIE
+19 SKELEIIE
-27 KSFDKAIQSKDKIDT
+27 KSFDKAIQSKDKIDA
-42 SSLGVVA
+42 SSLGIVA

-66 KTPELNAYTYIDI
+66 KTPGLNAYTYIDI
-79 ADIRKMRIKT
+79 ADIKKMKIKT
-89 SEGYKAMPGNT
+89 SEGYKALPGNT
-100 CNILIVYSP
+100 CSILVVFSP
-109 PMLSGVLSGKE
+109 AMLSGVLSGKE

-125 LHEIGHQFAAKRIAN
+125 LHEIGHQFASKRILN
-140 SSSLRHMASY
+140 SSSLRYMASY
-150 IKGLSELDKIIRIAS
+150 IRGLSELDKIIRIAS

-214 TYNLIGDSSKFG
+214 TYNLIGDSTKSN
-226 RILNNLK
+226 RIMNYIK
-233 NFDMRKNPP
+233 NFDKIKKPIK
-242 VRVHDLEEEMADSF
+242 VHDLEEEMADSF

-270 TKIEAADIDDNFDP
+270 TKIEASDIDEEFDP

-300 LLSYICTTDSG
+300 LLSYICTSDSG

-317 KRVYAQLL
+317 RRVYAQLL
-325 TLRKEINDINTD
+325 TLRKEMNDIKTD

-375 DKYNEEFW
+375 DRYNEEFW
-383 NRVLTNKGDN
+383 NRVLTNKRDN

>member
-1 MFIKDMIP
+1 MFIKDMTTTVV
-9 KGLNEAYFGK
+9 NETYFGK
-19 SKELELIE
+19 SKELEIIE
-27 KSFDKAIQSKDKIDT
+27 KSFDKAIQSKDKIDAA
-42 SSLGVVA
+42 SLGTVA

-66 KTPELNAYTYIDI
+66 KNPDLNAYTYIDI
-79 ADIRKMRIKT
+79 ADIKKMRIKT

-109 PMLSGVLSGKE
+109 SMLSGVLSGKE

-140 SSSLRHMASY
+140 SSSLRRMASY
-150 IKGLSELDKIIRIAS
+150 IRGLSELDKIIRIAS

-201 LLKDILKTPTLKD
+201 LLKDILKTPNLKD
-214 TYNLIGDSSKFG
+214 TYNLIGDTSKFS
-226 RILNNLK
+226 RIMNYIK
-233 NFDMRKNPP
+233 NFDMVKKP

-300 LLSYICTTDSG
+300 LLSYICATDSG

-369 KVKSAT
+369 KVKSTT
-375 DKYNEEFW
+375 DRYNEEFW
-383 NRVLTNKGDN
+383 NRVLSNKRDN

>member
-1 MFIKDMIP
+1 MFIKDMTTSIV
-9 KGLNEAYFGK
+9 NETYFGK
-19 SKELELIE
+19 SKELEIIE
-27 KSFDKAIQSKDKIDT
+27 KSFDKAIQSKDKIDA
-42 SSLGVVA
+42 SSLGIVA

-66 KTPELNAYTYIDI
+66 KSPGLNAYTYIDI
-79 ADIRKMRIKT
+79 ADIKKMKIKT
-89 SEGYKAMPGNT
+89 SEGYKALPGNT
-100 CNILIVYSP
+100 CSILVVFSP
-109 PMLSGVLSGKE
+109 AMLSGVLSGKE

-125 LHEIGHQFAAKRIAN
+125 LHEIGHQFASKRILN
-140 SSSLRHMASY
+140 SSSLRYMASY
-150 IKGLSELDKIIRIAS
+150 IRGLSELDKIIRIAS

-214 TYNLIGDSSKFG
+214 TYNLIGDSSKSN
-226 RILNNLK
+226 RIMNYIK
-233 NFDMRKNPP
+233 NFDKVKKPIK
-242 VRVHDLEEEMADSF
+242 VHDLEEEMADSF

-270 TKIEAADIDDNFDP
+270 TKIEASDIDEEFDP

-300 LLSYICTTDSG
+300 LLSYICTSDSG

-317 KRVYAQLL
+317 RRVYAQLL
-325 TLRKEINDINTD
+325 TLRKEMNDINTD

-375 DKYNEEFW
+375 DRYNEEFW
-383 NRVLTNKGDN
+383 NRVLTNKRDN

>member
-1 MFIKDMIP
+1 MFIKDMTTTV
-9 KGLNEAYFGK
+9 NETYFGK
-19 SKELELIE
+19 SKELEIIE
-27 KSFDKAIQSKDKIDT
+27 KSFDKAIQSKDKIDA
-42 SSLGVVA
+42 SSLGIVA

-66 KTPELNAYTYIDI
+66 KTPGLNAYTYIDI
-79 ADIRKMRIKT
+79 ADIKKMKIKT
-89 SEGYKAMPGNT
+89 SEGYKALPGNT
-100 CNILIVYSP
+100 CSILVVFSP
-109 PMLSGVLSGKE
+109 AMLSGVLSGKE

-125 LHEIGHQFAAKRIAN
+125 LHEIGHQFASKRILN
-140 SSSLRHMASY
+140 SSSLRYMASY
-150 IKGLSELDKIIRIAS
+150 IRGLSELDKIIRIAS

-214 TYNLIGDSSKFG
+214 TYNLIGDSAKFN
-226 RILNNLK
+226 RIMNYIN
-233 NFDMRKNPP
+233 NFDKVKKPI
-242 VRVHDLEEEMADSF
+242 RVHDMEEEMADSF

-270 TKIEAADIDDNFDP
+270 TKIEASDIDEEFDP

-300 LLSYICTTDSG
+300 LLSYICTSDSG
-311 IAIQTS
+311 VAIQTS
-317 KRVYAQLL
+317 RRVYAQLL
-325 TLRKEINDINTD
+325 TLRKEMNDINTD

-347 IDELEKV
+347 IDDLEKV

-375 DKYNEEFW
+375 DRYNEEFW
-383 NRVLTNKGDN
+383 NRVLTNKRDN

>member
-1 MFIKDMIP
+1 MFIKDMTITV
-9 KGLNEAYFGK
+9 NETYFGK
-19 SKELELIE
+19 SKELEIIE
-27 KSFDKAIQSKDKIDT
+27 KSFDKAIQSKDKIDA

-66 KTPELNAYTYIDI
+66 KSPGLNAYTYIDI
-79 ADIRKMRIKT
+79 ADIKKMKIKT
-89 SEGYKAMPGNT
+89 SEGYKALPGNT
-100 CNILIVYSP
+100 CSILVVFSP
-109 PMLSGVLSGKE
+109 AMLSGVLSGKE

-125 LHEIGHQFAAKRIAN
+125 LHEIGHQFASKRILN
-140 SSSLRHMASY
+140 SSSLRYMASY
-150 IKGLSELDKIIRIAS
+150 IRGLSELDKIIRIAS

-214 TYNLIGDSSKFG
+214 TYNLIGDSTKFN
-226 RILNNLK
+226 RIMNYIN
-233 NFDMRKNPP
+233 NFDKVKKPIK
-242 VRVHDLEEEMADSF
+242 VHDLEEEMADSF

-270 TKIEAADIDDNFDP
+270 TKIEASDIDEEFDP

-300 LLSYICTTDSG
+300 LLSYICTSDSG
-311 IAIQTS
+311 VAIQTS
-317 KRVYAQLL
+317 RRVYAQLL
-325 TLRKEINDINTD
+325 TLRKEMNDINTD

-375 DKYNEEFW
+375 DRYNEEFW
-383 NRVLTNKGDN
+383 NRVLTNKRDT

>member
-1 MFIKDMIP
+1 MFIKDMTSTVV
-9 KGLNEAYFGK
+9 NETYFGK
-19 SKELELIE
+19 SKELEIIE
-27 KSFDKAIQSKDKIDT
+27 KSFDKAIQSKNKIDAA
-42 SSLGVVA
+42 SLGVVA

-66 KTPELNAYTYIDI
+66 KNPDLNAYTYIDI
-79 ADIRKMRIKT
+79 ADIKKMRIKT

-109 PMLSGVLSGKE
+109 SMLSGILSGKE

-150 IKGLSELDKIIRIAS
+150 IRGLSELDKIIKIAS
-165 QETNSIADMFMMIRR
+165 QETNSVVDMFMMIRR

-214 TYNLIGDSSKFG
+214 TYNLIGDSSKFS
-226 RILNNLK
+226 RVMNYIK
-233 NFDMRKNPP
+233 NFDMVKKP

-337 AKTKKRILAD
+337 AKTKKHILAD

-354 YGKYIDERIEAAERN
+354 YGEYIDERIEAAERN
-369 KVKSAT
+369 KVKSTT
-375 DKYNEEFW
+375 DRYNEEFW
-383 NRVLTNKGDN
+383 NRVLTNKKDN